1 MKIGRKGKKMEIG
14 FEKDGLGEWIFEGNF
29 GLEKESLRT
38 DEWGYLAHTEH
49 PFPGNPNIDR
59 DFCENQVEIITDVCG
74 SVEEAYAQLSKL
86 HKTVVRKL
94 RRLDS
99 GAEYLWAFS
108 NPPYVRGEADI
119 PIASYD
125 GTLKGKEIY
134 REYLAKK
141 YGKKKM
147 LFSGIHFN
155 FSFSEKIL
163 EKGYRSG
170 NVPSFQEYKN
180 RLYLHLAKE
189 ITKYSWLIVYLTAAS
204 PLMDGSFFKD
214 DAIGKDVLS
223 GYSSARCSEIGY
235 WNDFIPVLE
244 YGTLDSYVDSI
255 QSYVDSG
262 QLRAATELYYP
273 VRLKPAGENTLDC
286 LKKKGV
292 NHIELRMLDL
302 NPFSPVGIQKED
314 MEFLHYLIVYLAF
327 AEEKDF
333 ETYEQVMAVKNEKR
347 AAKYETKDIWIETGW
362 RESVPIQDAVMEFLD
377 GMEQFF
383 EPFGKEQVMQALSYQ
398 KDKMLYPERWYPAR
412 VKKEFRKNYVE
423 RGLELV
429 KKYAEEIEQEEEGR

>member
-1 MKIGRKGKKMEIG
+1 MKNVEIEAERKA
-14 FEKDGLGEWIFEGNF
+14 FGEQIFEGNF

-38 DEWGYLAHTEH
+38 DERGYLAHTEH

-74 SVEEAYAQLSKL
+74 SVEEVYAQLSKL

-94 RRLDS
+94 AGLES
-99 GAEYLWAFS
+99 GAEYLWTFS

-119 PIASYD
+119 PIASYA

-134 REYLAKK
+134 RKYLAQK

-155 FSFSEKIL
+155 FSFSEEML
-163 EKGYRSG
+163 EKGCQLE
-170 NVPSFQEYKN
+170 NAPSVQAYKN
-180 RLYLHLAKE
+180 KLYLHLAKE

-214 DAIGKDVLS
+214 EAIGKDVLS

-235 WNDFIPVLE
+235 WNDFIPILDYE
-244 YGTLDSYVDSI
+244 NLDSYVKSI

-273 VRLKPAGENTLDC
+273 VRLKPRGENTLDC
-286 LKKKGV
+286 LKEKGV

-314 MEFLHYLIVYLAF
+314 LEFLHYLIIYLAF
-327 AEEKDF
+327 QADEAF
-333 ETYEQVMAVKNEKR
+333 ETYEQIMAVKNEKR
-347 AAKYETKDIWIETGW
+347 AAKYEEKEIWIETGW
-362 RESVPIQDAVMEFLD
+362 SKSVLVRDAVMEFL
-377 GMEQFF
+377 GNMEQFY
-383 EPFGKEQVMQALSYQ
+383 EPFGKERVMRSISYQ
-398 KDKMLYPERWYPAR
+398 KDKIVYPERRYTVR
-412 VKKEFRKNYVE
+412 VKKEFRQNYVE
-423 RGLELV
+423 HGLELV
-429 KKYAEEIEQEEEGR
+429 KKYAEEIIREEEDRQNV